1 MRTPIAAL
9 CLLLGCSGGDLTL
22 PGSDSEPD
30 ALRIVAGDDQRAPTG
45 TLLERP
51 LVVEVLDAASAP
63 VAGSIVEFSFVGEL
77 PGAGLDP
84 AAVTTGADGRA
95 AAVVRL
101 GVVSGEQLIVARV
114 SGTTSPDLA
123 ARFTAVAVGGGDRD
137 GDGDGKGKKGDGDGD
152 DDDDDDD

>member
-45 TLLERP
+45 TLLEQP
-51 LVVEVLDAASAP
+51 LVVEVLDAASTP
-63 VAGSIVEFSFVGEL
+63 VAGSLVEFSFVGEL

-84 AAVTTGADGRA
+84 ATVTTGADGRA

-114 SGTTSPDLA
+114 SGTTSPNLA
-123 ARFTAVAVGGGDRD
+123 ARFTAVAVGGGGD
-137 GDGDGKGKKGDGDGD
+137 GDGDGKGQGKKGDGDAD
-152 DDDDDDD
+152 DDEND

>member
-45 TLLERP
+45 TLLEQP
-51 LVVEVLDAASAP
+51 LVVEVLDAAAAP
-63 VAGSIVEFSFVGEL
+63 VAGSLVEFSFVGEL

-114 SGTTSPDLA
+114 SGTTSPNLA
-123 ARFTAVAVGGGDRD
+123 ARFTAVAVGGGGD
-137 GDGDGKGKKGDGDGD
+137 GDGDGKGKGKKGDGDAD
-152 DDDDDDD
+152 DDEND